1 MTAYVTGPEY
11 KNGPNRA
18 QNMSSDALLSFLRN
32 YVTESGEKRDLG
44 PYKESI
50 QEALRIAVEVDDL
63 GYGGE
68 HSDIEELVR
77 VRTNSYARQT
87 LQDRLNKLAS
97 EEEKRDDVYGPQG
110 EVLPYARPRQRK
122 LETLFGEVVVSR
134 LGYHGRDTGSVF
146 PLDALLN
153 LPTTRYSHCLQMT
166 AAHEVAL
173 RSYDQTGE
181 QISERTEARYP
192 KRQIEEMVR
201 QYVRYVDDYYAL
213 PLLQGCQASQE
224 NLMILTLDGKGV
236 VMLPEDLR
244 EETRRRAEE
253 TSNKQ
258 SRRLSQ
264 GEKKNHKRMAT
275 VIAVYEV
282 ERYYRRADEIFSSE
296 HRPKDAPKPINKRV
310 WASLKKEPAEVLD
323 DAMKEVKRRDPQ
335 GTLTLVILV
344 DGQEEQL
351 RQVYAALTRHGLN
364 AFVLQDIY
372 HVSEYIW
379 NAAPAFHKE
388 AGRTRERWVEDR
400 LEEVL
405 KGNAFDVGTQLRRS
419 ATRLGLSQSERAPVD
434 RCANYLQ
441 KNSER
446 LNYAKALRI
455 GSPIATGIIEGACR
469 HLVKVRMELSGARW
483 SLEGA
488 EAVLQLRALVMSGD
502 WKEYYAFH
510 KQGERL
516 RNYPQYGTEQCTEQA
531 QAA

>member
-1 MTAYVTGPEY
+1 
-11 KNGPNRA
+11 
-18 QNMSSDALLSFLRN
+18 MSGDALLSFLRN
-32 YVTESGEKRDLG
+32 YVTDTGEKRDLG
-44 PYKESI
+44 AYKESI
-50 QEALRIAVEVDDL
+50 KEALRIAVEVDDL

-68 HSDIEELVR
+68 QSDIEDH
-77 VRTNSYARQT
+77 VRTRTNAYALQT
-87 LQDRLNKLAS
+87 LQDRLDKLAS
-97 EEEKRDDVYGPQG
+97 EETKRDDVCGPQG
-110 EVLPYARPRQRK
+110 EILPYARTRQRK
-122 LETLFGEVVVSR
+122 LETQFGEVVVTR

-146 PLDALLN
+146 PLDAQLN
-153 LPTTRYSHCLQMT
+153 LPTTRYSHSLQMI
-166 AAHEVAL
+166 AANEVAL

-181 QISERTEARYP
+181 QISQRTEARYP

-201 QYVRYVDDYYAL
+201 RYARDFDGYYAL
-213 PLLQGCQASQE
+213 PLLRGWRASEE

-244 EETRRRAEE
+244 EETRRRAAQ
-253 TSNKQ
+253 TTNKQ
-258 SRRLSQ
+258 RRRLSQ

-282 ERYYRRADEIFSSE
+282 ERYPRRADEIFSSE
-296 HRPKDAPKPINKRV
+296 HRSKDAPKPIHKRV

-323 DAMKEVKRRDPQ
+323 DAMKEIKRRDPD
-335 GTLTLVILV
+335 GKLTLVVLV

-351 RQVYAALTRHGLN
+351 HQVYEALERHGLK

-379 NAAPAFHKE
+379 GAAPAFHKE
-388 AGRTRERWVEDR
+388 AGRSRERWVEDR

-405 KGNAFDVGTQLRRS
+405 NGNAFDVGTQLRRS
-419 ATRLGLSQSERAPVD
+419 ATRLGLSQSEREPVD

-446 LNYAKALRI
+446 LNYAKALSI
-455 GSPIATGIIEGACR
+455 GAPIATGIVEGACR

-502 WKEYYAFH
+502 WKEYFDFH
-510 KQGERL
+510 KKCEHL
-516 RNYPQYGTEQCTEQA
+516 RNHPQYTPEQA

>member
-1 MTAYVTGPEY
+1 MTAYVIDTET
-11 KNGPNRA
+11 KNHPNPV
-18 QNMSSDALLSFLRN
+18 QNVSSDPLLSFLRN
-32 YVTESGEKRDLG
+32 YVTESGENRDLG

-68 HSDIEELVR
+68 HSDMEEHVR
-77 VRTNSYARQT
+77 VRMNAYARQT

-97 EEEKRDDVYGPQG
+97 EEQRRDDVFGPQG

-146 PLDALLN
+146 PLDAQLN
-153 LPTTRYSHCLQMT
+153 LPTTRYSHSLQMT
-166 AAHEVAL
+166 AAHEVAQ
-173 RSYDQTGE
+173 RAYDQTGE
-181 QISERTEARYP
+181 LIAEHTEAHFP

-201 QYVRYVDDYYAL
+201 RYARDFDAYYAL
-213 PLLQGCQASQE
+213 PLLQAQGCDSSRE
-224 NLMILTLDGKGV
+224 SLMILTLDAKGV

-258 SRRLSQ
+258 RNRLCQ

-275 VIAVYEV
+275 VISVYEV
-282 ERYYRRADEIFSSE
+282 KPHYRRADEIFSSE

-323 DAMKEVKRRDPQ
+323 DAMEEIKRRDPE
-335 GTLTLVILV
+335 GKLTLVVLV

-351 RQVYAALTRHGLN
+351 RQVDAALTRHEVQG
-364 AFVLQDIY
+364 FVLQDIY

-379 NAAPAFHKE
+379 AAAPAFHEE
-388 AGRTRERWVEDR
+388 AGSTRERWVQDR

-419 ATRLGLSQSERAPVD
+419 ATRKGLSQTERAPVD

-446 LNYAKALRI
+446 LDYAKALKI

-488 EAVLQLRALVMSGD
+488 EAVLQLRALVMSND
-502 WKEYYAFH
+502 WKEYCVFH
-510 KQGERL
+510 KQCERL
-516 RNYPQYGTEQCTEQA
+516 RNYPQHDPEQA